1 MRSSII
7 YQQCM
12 VNTAKKHL
20 SQVLLHVLL
29 LLQGDI
35 NEDNKQQQEQR
46 VHK

>member
-1 MRSSII
+1 
-7 YQQCM
+7 M

-20 SQVLLHVLL
+20 SQALLHAL